1 MQRLR
6 RAAFP
11 LALIATT
18 AIAIGF
24 LVEDSAADLE
34 NLVFTSR
41 ADRLRLIV
49 PRGWR
54 ASDQPSYPGL
64 LLWMAR
70 SGPQGQMQL
79 TSEAF
84 TRELYCSWP
93 VTCRTGHDNLPTKY
107 ACALRGRLEDQRLR
121 VGPVQAG
128 PKDNEA
134 AGLPSIWFEYDDGKH
149 FLRHAIAFSS
159 DRAISLILSAPTSE
173 GRATHTR
180 AFEQAL
186 RTLHLLSAEET
197 ARVESAAGVDAA
209 PALPPDDG
217 GPADATV
224 PTDGAALD
232 AGVTFESAPAPRID
246 PVGPCAR

>member
-1 MQRLR
+1 ML
-6 RAAFP
+6 
-11 LALIATT
+11 
-18 AIAIGF
+18 GF
-24 LVEDSAADLE
+24 LVEDSAAELE

-49 PRGWR
+49 PRNWR

-64 LLWMAR
+64 LLWMA
-70 SGPQGQMQL
+70 SSKPPAQMQL

-84 TRELYCSWP
+84 TRALYCSWP
-93 VTCRTGHDNLPTKY
+93 IACRTSHDGLPAKY
-107 ACALRGRLEDQRLR
+107 ACALRVQLEAQRLR
-121 VGPVQAG
+121 IGPVQAG

-134 AGLPSIWFEYDDGKH
+134 AGLPSVWFEYDDGKH
-149 FLRHAIAFSS
+149 FLRHAIAFSA
-159 DRAISLILSAPTSE
+159 DRAVGLVLSSPTSE

-209 PALPPDDG
+209 VPPPPGDG
-217 GPADATV
+217 GPIDALA
-224 PTDGAALD
+224 PIDGAVLD
-232 AGVTFESAPAPRID
+232 AGVTFESAPAAKVEPI
-246 PVGPCAR
+246 GPCPR